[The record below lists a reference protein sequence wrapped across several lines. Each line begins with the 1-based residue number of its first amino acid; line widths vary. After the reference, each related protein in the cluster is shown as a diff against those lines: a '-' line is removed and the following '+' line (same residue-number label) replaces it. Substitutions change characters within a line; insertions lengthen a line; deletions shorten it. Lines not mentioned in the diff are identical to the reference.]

1 MWLVWFFGVGVA
13 YVILLFG
20 SEKRLFIV
28 YKPLLSEEAVEEKR
42 RGYTKATKK
51 KMVKKKKKK
60 RSAKQGPGL
69 VNGQKVT
76 GQGVEKR

>member
-60 RSAKQGPGL
+60 KS
-69 VNGQKVT
+69 
-76 GQGVEKR
+76 GVRNKDRGS

>member
-1 MWLVWFFGVGVA
+1 MCQETALEDVVGLVFWCSVA

-60 RSAKQGPGL
+60 S
-69 VNGQKVT
+69 
-76 GQGVEKR
+76 GVRNKDRGS

>member
-51 KMVKKKKKK
+51 NVKKKKKSGVRNK
-60 RSAKQGPGL
+60 DRGL